1 MVHTIFFRVTI
12 NNMIYFKN
20 QAIGMFINF
29 VESVVPDRFTIPYF
43 VPSIY
48 YPW

>member
-1 MVHTIFFRVTI
+1 MVHTIFFRVT
-12 NNMIYFKN
+12 NNNITNFKN
-20 QAIGMFINF
+20 QAIGMFIIF
-29 VESVVPDRFTIPYF
+29 VESVVPDNFIIPYF